1 MQIIL
6 NFIYKYGKKFLPY
19 LIIIGLLII
28 IKIMYSNFKETKAD
42 LDRTYNNLSNS
53 NFTIKE
59 MTAKDKTLYYEI
71 NQLTLKKNEFE
82 ELVPKLNA
90 EITNLKSKL
99 KNISNI
105 TTINTSYNIKIDTI
119 YIDTLKKIKTF
130 NYIDS
135 FIVFKGE
142 VNYNQNTLNNVNLT
156 VIDSLLILQEV
167 KYKRYWI
174 FWKKPIGTK
183 IKIKSENPY
192 LILKNVESYNFD
204 F

>member
-6 NFIYKYGKKFLPY
+6 NFILKYGKKIPPY
-19 LIIIGLLII
+19 LIILILGI
-28 IKIMYSNFKETKAD
+28 ILRGYIINLKETKEN
-42 LDRTYNNLSNS
+42 LDRTSTNLLNS
-53 NFTIKE
+53 SFTIKE
-59 MTAKDKTLYYEI
+59 MQAKDKTLYYEI
-71 NQLTLKKNEFE
+71 NQLSLKKSEFE
-82 ELVPKLNA
+82 VLVPKLNA

-105 TTINTSYNIKIDTI
+105 TTINTIYDIKIDTI
-119 YIDTLKKIKTF
+119 YIDTLPKINTF
-130 NYIDS
+130 NYVDS
-135 FIVFKGE
+135 FVVFKGE
-142 VNYNQNTLNNVNLT
+142 VDYNKNTLNNVNLT
-156 VIDSLLILQEV
+156 VVDSLLILQET

>member
-6 NFIYKYGKKFLPY
+6 NFILKYGKKILPY
-19 LIIIGLLII
+19 LIILILGI
-28 IKIMYSNFKETKAD
+28 ILRGYIINLKETKED
-42 LDRTYNNLSNS
+42 LDRTSTNLLNS
-53 NFTIKE
+53 SFTIKE
-59 MTAKDKTLYYEI
+59 MQAKDKTLYYEI
-71 NQLTLKKNEFE
+71 NQLSLKKSEFE
-82 ELVPKLNA
+82 VLVPKLNA

-99 KNISNI
+99 KNISSVTSLN
-105 TTINTSYNIKIDTI
+105 TIYDIKIDTI
-119 YIDTLKKIKTF
+119 YIDTLPKINTF

-135 FIVFKGE
+135 FVVFKGE
-142 VNYNQNTLNNVNLT
+142 VDYNKNTLNNVNLT
-156 VIDSLLILQEV
+156 VIDSLLILQET

>member
-6 NFIYKYGKKFLPY
+6 NFILKYGKKILPY
-19 LIIIGLLII
+19 LIILILGI
-28 IKIMYSNFKETKAD
+28 ILRGYIINLKETKENLD
-42 LDRTYNNLSNS
+42 LTSTNLLNS
-53 NFTIKE
+53 SFTIKE
-59 MTAKDKTLYYEI
+59 MQAKDKTLYYEI
-71 NQLTLKKNEFE
+71 NQLSLKKSEFE
-82 ELVPKLNA
+82 VLVPKLNA

-105 TTINTSYNIKIDTI
+105 TTINTIYDIKIDTI
-119 YIDTLKKIKTF
+119 YIDTLPKINTF
-130 NYIDS
+130 NYVDS
-135 FIVFKGE
+135 FVVFKGE
-142 VNYNQNTLNNVNLT
+142 VDYNKNTLNNVNLT
-156 VIDSLLILQEV
+156 VVDSLLILQET